1 MRPAGSSAP
10 LLMRKPVDNRCS
22 VLARAPCDLARL
34 RWAIIDETFVL
45 IRDMPILRDCLA
57 APIPGAGNRPATQT
71 TLRRSGACEAACLG
85 APLVA
90 DAPLRRDIAAVTS
103 CLPWAADS

>member
-71 TLRRSGACEAACLG
+71 TFAG
-85 APLVA
+85 
-90 DAPLRRDIAAVTS
+90 PLRAMRLARGAARCE
-103 CLPWAADS
+103 CLFAPRYRRGYF